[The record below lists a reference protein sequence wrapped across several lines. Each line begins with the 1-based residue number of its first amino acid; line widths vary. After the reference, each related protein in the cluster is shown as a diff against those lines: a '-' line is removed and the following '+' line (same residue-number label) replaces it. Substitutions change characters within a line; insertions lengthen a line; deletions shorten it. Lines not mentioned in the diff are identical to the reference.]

1 MGVDKARLPF
11 GSETVLE
18 RVISSVTPLELP
30 IYLVCAAYEEA
41 EDERTT
47 WLRSFELPIVAD
59 LHPDLGPLGG
69 LHTALSKTGAE
80 LLLLLACDLPFLST
94 PFLSRVLS
102 VEPADV
108 IIPGDKDGLHPLC
121 AVYRRSCLEGLNRRI
136 ENARLGLIDFVR
148 SVDFRVFPNTEYAD
162 LDPDGLLLTN
172 LNSTEDYE
180 RAVALLA
187 QKPESNTVRT
197 NRIGR

>member
-80 LLLLLACDLPFLST
+80 RLLLLRWRGVCAPSPCCLLSC
-94 PFLSRVLS
+94 RWW
-102 VEPADV
+102 
-108 IIPGDKDGLHPLC
+108 
-121 AVYRRSCLEGLNRRI
+121 R
-136 ENARLGLIDFVR
+136 ARLLLR
-148 SVDFRVFPNTEYAD
+148 
-162 LDPDGLLLTN
+162 LLL
-172 LNSTEDYE
+172 
-180 RAVALLA
+180 
-187 QKPESNTVRT
+187 
-197 NRIGR
+197 G

>member
-11 GSETVLE
+11 GSDTVLE

-30 IYLVCAAYEEA
+30 IYLVCAAAEEVG
-41 EDERTT
+41 DERAT
-47 WLRSFELPIVAD
+47 WLRSLGIPIVAD

-80 LLLLLACDLPFLST
+80 RLLLLACDLPFLST

-102 VEPADV
+102 EEPADV
-108 IIPGDKDGLHPLC
+108 IIPGDEDGLHPLC
-121 AVYRRSCLEGLNRRI
+121 AVYRRNCLDDLNRRI
-136 ENARLGLIDFVR
+136 EKARLGLIDFVR
-148 SVDFRVFPNTEYAD
+148 SVDFRVLPHTEYAD